1 MDNYNHS
8 AIHGFP
14 TKTTNVNVLILF
26 MVQLKASR
34 NLNIEIFSPIVIIVT
49 RSDKW
54 AQSKTLKK
62 KTTPKTLKKRLCIC
76 TRESQPSSHNTGD

>member
-34 NLNIEIFSPIVIIVT
+34 NVNIEIFSPIVIIVT
-49 RSDKW
+49 RSDK
-54 AQSKTLKK
+54 
-62 KTTPKTLKKRLCIC
+62 
-76 TRESQPSSHNTGD
+76 